1 MLAPFAVAHFY
12 PVPFA
17 RIVVSTPAPSPNRMR
32 ALVTGGNGNLGAAVA
47 ARLVAAGHEVHVTAQ
62 DGTPRP
68 GLRVHAVDLAD
79 PAAAARMVAAIGGP
93 LDAVVATVGGFVGGP
108 FAAMDP
114 ALFDQQYALNLKTT
128 LVTLHATYPL
138 LKANPRGGAVVLVGN
153 RPALSSGPGV
163 AVTAAMKA
171 AVIHLARSLA
181 AEWKRDGITVNA
193 IAPGIMDT
201 PQNRRDMPD
210 ADPAAWPTPEQ
221 VADVVA
227 FLVAREG
234 SIISGA
240 VVPVFGR
247 S

>member
-1 MLAPFAVAHFY
+1 
-12 PVPFA
+12 
-17 RIVVSTPAPSPNRMR
+17 VSNPSPPETPAR

-47 ARLVAAGHEVHVTAQ
+47 RRLAAAGYEVHVTVQ
-62 DGTPRP
+62 DGPRHAPDVVP
-68 GLRVHAVDLAD
+68 GGARVHAVDLTD
-79 PAAAARMVAAIGGP
+79 PSAVTRMAAAIGGP

-114 ALFDQQYALNLKTT
+114 ALFDQQYALNLKST
-128 LVTLHATYPL
+128 LLTLHATYPL

-171 AVIHLARSLA
+171 AVIHLAKSLA
-181 AEWKRDGITVNA
+181 AEWKADHIRVNA

-210 ADPAAWPTPEQ
+210 ADPSGWPTPEQ

-227 FLVAREG
+227 FLVAPEG
-234 SIISGA
+234 SIVSGA